1 MGPNGSGPLAV
12 NAINNTRISMKSI
25 TKCLTAICVAAFA
38 CAASAAPRSSAD
50 YSIAMESIDQGG
62 ATLASADYSMNASV
76 NDTGSMASEATSG
89 YLAKGGYVGQLFDV
103 MGVIPTAPAST
114 VNEGLTL
121 QLGAAQI
128 LDDATLQPFSP
139 PLAAWSIVGSP
150 SPLASIN
157 TRGLATAATVYQ
169 NTPATVRAS
178 YQGFAGTLNLTVLNV
193 NNDDY
198 GSYAGDGL
206 PDDWQVQYFGLN
218 NPNAAPNKDA
228 NGTGQNNLFKYIAGL
243 NPTDHS
249 SVFRVSIQPVAGQPS
264 QKQILFSPV
273 LSDRT
278 YTVLYNTDM
287 RDGAWTPL
295 TSAIQ
300 SDNGQQRTVTDTS
313 AAGGSKFYKIQIH
326 KP

>member
-1 MGPNGSGPLAV
+1 MKPLT
-12 NAINNTRISMKSI
+12 NCRIVI
-25 TKCLTAICVAAFA
+25 CLAASS

-50 YSIAMESIDQGG
+50 YSIATESIDPGG
-62 ATLASADYSMNASV
+62 ATIASADYSMNASV
-76 NDTGSMASEATSG
+76 NGSGATASDATSG

-103 MGVIPTAPAST
+103 VGVIPTAPGST

-121 QLGAAQI
+121 QLGTAQL
-128 LDDATLQPFSP
+128 LDDTTLLPFSP
-139 PLAAWSIVGSP
+139 SLGSWSIVGSP
-150 SPLASIN
+150 SPLASIS
-157 TRGLATAATVYQ
+157 TSGLATAATVFQ
-169 NTPATVRAS
+169 DTPATVRAS

-193 NNDDY
+193 NNDDF

-206 PDDWQVQYFGLN
+206 PDNWQVQYFGLN
-218 NPNAAPNKDA
+218 NPMAAPTKDA
-228 NGTGQNNLFKYIAGL
+228 DGTGQNNLFKYIAGL
-243 NPTDHS
+243 NPTDRT
-249 SVFRVSIQPVAGQPS
+249 SVFRVSVQPVAGQPS

>member
-1 MGPNGSGPLAV
+1 
-12 NAINNTRISMKSI
+12 MKPI
-25 TKCLTAICVAAFA
+25 TKCLTAICLAAFT
-38 CAASAAPRSSAD
+38 CAAGASPRSSAD

-62 ATLASADYSMNASV
+62 ATLASADYSMTASV
-76 NDTGSMASEATSG
+76 NDSGATTGEATSG
-89 YLAKGGYVGQLFDV
+89 YLAKGGFIGQLFDV
-103 MGVIPTAPAST
+103 VGVVPTTPAST

-128 LDDATLQPFSP
+128 LDDTTLLPFAPSLAT
-139 PLAAWSIVGSP
+139 WSIVGSP

-157 TRGLATAATVYQ
+157 TSGLATAATVYQ
-169 NTPATVRAS
+169 DTPATVRAS

-198 GSYAGDGL
+198 GSYAADGL
-206 PDDWQVQYFGLN
+206 PDDWQVQNFGMN

-243 NPTDHS
+243 NPMDHTS
-249 SVFRVSIQPVAGQPS
+249 TFRVSVQPVAGQNS

-273 LSDRT
+273 LPDRT
-278 YTVLYNTDM
+278 YTVLYNADM
-287 RDGAWTPL
+287 SDSGWIPL
-295 TSAIQ
+295 TGAIQ

-313 AAGGSKFYKIQIH
+313 TTGGRKFYKVQIN